1 MYMYPRSL
9 SSILASATLWCLQAA
24 PSFELVVSRAPCTAV
39 CAASSASR
47 VRAPCV
53 VLSPALGD
61 AHAAAAGAEPRA
73 NVPRVRLTCS
83 RARTE
88 SRPIEA
94 CSGKRA
100 AHAGAHQLLLRPRRW
115 RAERRPLS
123 PRERLERRRR
133 LRAVSER
140 FAATSLQQ
148 HAAEPVCRCVWRSA
162 ATRSN
167 LKQQHRGRRA
177 AAVVAC
183 HAEAA
188 VHRRAAAS

>member
-1 MYMYPRSL
+1 MYPRSL
-9 SSILASATLWCLQAA
+9 SSILARATLWCLKAA

-53 VLSPALGD
+53 VLSPSLSV

-100 AHAGAHQLLLRPRRW
+100 AYAGAHQLLLRPR
-115 RAERRPLS
+115 ELS
-123 PRERLERRRR
+123 GGHCRCASVASAADTCA
-133 LRAVSER
+133 LRASASPPRRCSSTPPSRCALVRLVRPSVSP
-140 FAATSLQQ
+140 ATS
-148 HAAEPVCRCVWRSA
+148 S
-162 ATRSN
+162 ATRS
-167 LKQQHRGRRA
+167 
-177 AAVVAC
+177 
-183 HAEAA
+183 
-188 VHRRAAAS
+188 